1 MKKIVAVL
9 LCLLLLLNNG
19 CSQQPDAKGKMGS
32 QIWEEAQKLDYGR
45 MDTTALKPVSW
56 DSGRCEETSQY
67 AMAETEKGYYIVL
80 SGYLHYID
88 KLSGEN
94 WVYVCNQPQCTH
106 AEDINTCNAWL
117 SSRSIVIH
125 NNKIFYSQEATQHP
139 QLYAGEG
146 NGRILMSMA
155 ADGTDKKHAYTI
167 DEAMVDSAGNAG
179 SSGSAFE
186 SLNGRGWLYLSTEI
200 DTKGASV
207 TRLFYLTS
215 EGLHTIAETTESE
228 NASTAYMMP
237 SGLNGES
244 VFYFSNF
251 MPEGSGYY
259 QLEEGTFIKK
269 ELPAEE
275 LTGAYFAGN
284 VIRYFESGYG
294 YYDVDITTG
303 EETYLAAARLKNSKA
318 TILLPNCVVETTLGS
333 PTHPAG
339 EEHALEIFDG
349 EQWHRVTLPE
359 ELQYGKN
366 LTFFSP
372 VSVASDCILF
382 IYQGE
387 NERFCYQVK
396 LGQENWVLEPFG
408 QVS

>member
-1 MKKIVAVL
+1 M
-9 LCLLLLLNNG
+9 
-19 CSQQPDAKGKMGS
+19 
-32 QIWEEAQKLDYGR
+32 
-45 MDTTALKPVSW
+45 
-56 DSGRCEETSQY
+56 
-67 AMAETEKGYYIVL
+67 
-80 SGYLHYID
+80 
-88 KLSGEN
+88 
-94 WVYVCNQPQCTH
+94 
-106 AEDINTCNAWL
+106 
-117 SSRSIVIH
+117 
-125 NNKIFYSQEATQHP
+125 
-139 QLYAGEG
+139 
-146 NGRILMSMA
+146 
-155 ADGTDKKHAYTI
+155 
-167 DEAMVDSAGNAG
+167 
-179 SSGSAFE
+179 
-186 SLNGRGWLYLSTEI
+186 
-200 DTKGASV
+200 
-207 TRLFYLTS
+207 
-215 EGLHTIAETTESE
+215 
-228 NASTAYMMP
+228 
-237 SGLNGES
+237 
-244 VFYFSNF
+244 
-251 MPEGSGYY
+251 
-259 QLEEGTFIKK
+259 
-269 ELPAEE
+269 
-275 LTGAYFAGN
+275 TGAYFAGN

>member
-1 MKKIVAVL
+1 M
-9 LCLLLLLNNG
+9 
-19 CSQQPDAKGKMGS
+19 
-32 QIWEEAQKLDYGR
+32 DYGR
-45 MDTTALKPVSW
+45 METTVLKPVSW

-94 WVYVCNQPQCTH
+94 WVYVCNQPQCAH
-106 AEDINTCNAWL
+106 VENINTCNAWL

-125 NNKIFYSQEATQHP
+125 DNKIFYSQEAAQHP

-167 DEAMVDSAGNAG
+167 DEAMVDDA
-179 SSGSAFE
+179 GSAFE

-200 DTKGASV
+200 DTKGVGV

-215 EGLHTIAETTESE
+215 EGLQSITETTESE

-244 VFYFSNF
+244 IFYFSNF

-259 QLEEGTFIKK
+259 QLAEGTFIKK

-284 VIRYFESGYG
+284 IIRYFKSGYG
-294 YYDVDITTG
+294 YYDVDVTTG
-303 EETYLAAARLKNSKA
+303 EETYLTPARLENSNA
-318 TILLPNCVVETTLGS
+318 TILLPNCIVETTLGS
-333 PTHPAG
+333 QTHPAG
-339 EEHALEIFDG
+339 EEHSLEIFDG
-349 EQWHRVTLPE
+349 EQWHRVALPE
-359 ELQYGKN
+359 ELQYLKN
-366 LTFFSP
+366 ITFFAP

-396 LGQENWVLEPFG
+396 LGQENWTLEPFG